1 MLKELSLRKIFL
13 HLAWSVSGGA
23 LALILCNNYNL
34 IQFSGQSP
42 HTYIFWYATVYAL
55 ASLSFLVISI
65 LKPKI
70 IQIKPL
76 RSRYTEIGRLIAT
89 ISLLAIQGVSF
100 YRFILTDETPYRLS
114 IAVAFTLLAA
124 YATWVGLGLL
134 FKAVANFVRFV
145 QFSKEEYW
153 IIYLFVGISTLS
165 TIVINFFTNIF
176 YQADKVFS
184 LDTGDQ
190 LYQGVIN
197 NTHTIYTGVRH
208 IGESVMTAPLGA
220 ITTPLHSFFWF
231 IPNGQYILTLAFF
244 SLLIAVSSIL
254 IIRMLSIGNRSHRI
268 GFHILYLLSLPVL
281 LFSSMFE
288 QYVPG
293 VFLIILSVFFL
304 WTAQKPRESVNYK
317 TIPKKQHTT
326 IAAASLVLSGMGV
339 LTSLAGGILFLRK
352 SLKLTMQ
359 NIGLIA
365 LIFTF
370 FILMSGQLLTVA
382 FGYQEYT
389 HLQSFMSLGLQE
401 RINIYSHFVINTIVN
416 TSMSFGEVS
425 YGSGIGI
432 IDSQHIITSFNPY
445 GALLFC
451 LMAVGIGIG
460 IYKKQLIAYASALWI
475 GLSVVVLVVFGWG
488 ASNNESTLYTYY
500 FSFAFVVG
508 LYSCMLA
515 ILELIQKHFRFDTKI
530 LSAIVLCIVILVASI
545 NILQYVRIV
554 RFGTT
559 HYPVD
564 TRDFVKNVV
573 TPH

>member
-1 MLKELSLRKIFL
+1 MLKKLSLQKIFL
-13 HLAWSVSGGA
+13 HTSWSISGGA

-34 IQFSGQSP
+34 IQFSGQAP

-55 ASLSFLVISI
+55 ASLSFLIISL
-65 LKPKI
+65 LKPKVM
-70 IQIKPL
+70 QIKPL
-76 RSRYTEIGRLIAT
+76 RSRYAEIGRLLIT
-89 ISLLAIQGVSF
+89 VSLLVIQGISF
-100 YRFILTDETPYRLS
+100 YRFILTDETPHRLS
-114 IAVAFTLLAA
+114 TAVAFTLIAA
-124 YATWVGLGLL
+124 YVAWVGIGLL
-134 FKAVANFVRFV
+134 FKAVANFVRFI
-145 QFSKEEYW
+145 QFNKEERW
-153 IIYLFVGISTLS
+153 VMHLFVGMSTLS
-165 TIVINFFTNIF
+165 TIVVNFFTNIF
-176 YQADKVFS
+176 YQSDKVFS

-190 LYQGVIN
+190 LYQGIIN

-220 ITTPLHSFFWF
+220 ITTPLHSLFWF
-231 IPNGQYILTLAFF
+231 IPNGQYILTLAVF

-254 IIRMLSIGNRSHRI
+254 IVRMLSVGNRLQRI
-268 GFHILYLLSLPVL
+268 SFHILYLLSLPAL

-293 VFLIILSVFFL
+293 VFLIILCIFFL
-304 WTAQKPRESVNYK
+304 WTAQKPRKSVNYK
-317 TIPKKQHTT
+317 VIPKKQHTT

-339 LTSLAGGILFLRK
+339 LTSLAGGVLFLRK

-365 LIFTF
+365 LIFAF
-370 FILMSGQLLTVA
+370 FVLMSGQLLTVA

-432 IDSQHIITSFNPY
+432 IDSQHIIATFNPY

-451 LMAVGIGIG
+451 LMATGIGIG
-460 IYKKQLIAYASALWI
+460 IYKKQLVAYASALWI
-475 GLSVVVLVVFGWG
+475 GLSIVVLVVFGWG

-500 FSFAFVVG
+500 FSFAFIVG
-508 LYSCMLA
+508 LYSCTLA
-515 ILELIQKHFRFDTKI
+515 LLELIRKHFKVDTKN
-530 LSAIVLCIVILVASI
+530 LSIVLLCLVILIASL
-545 NILQYVRIV
+545 NIFQYARIV
-554 RFGTT
+554 RFGTI

-564 TRDFVKNVV
+564 TRDFVENVV